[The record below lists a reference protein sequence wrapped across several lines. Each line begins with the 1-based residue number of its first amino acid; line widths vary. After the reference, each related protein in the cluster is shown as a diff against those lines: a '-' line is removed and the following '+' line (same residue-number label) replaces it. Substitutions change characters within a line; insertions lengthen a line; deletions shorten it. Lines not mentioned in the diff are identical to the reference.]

1 MECCCREVTGGAGDE
16 HVELPELFV
25 YCRQGRFG
33 GCVVTNICGCAD
45 RLAAESAQLVY
56 GRVDLFL

>member
-1 MECCCREVTGGAGDE
+1 LECCCREVTGGAADE

-33 GCVVTNICGCAD
+33 GCGVTNICGCAD
-45 RLAAESAQLVY
+45 RLAAESTQL
-56 GRVDLFL
+56 L